1 MYASTIDHKRV
12 AVNVIL
18 DTGTKPNWISKGFLT
33 ETLRLKYTKLTEER
47 EYSDFNGKKF
57 TAIGKAK
64 VMIDCTDFNSDF
76 QIRNISFL
84 VAKGNN
90 FKILLGSKTIQKER
104 LFTKPVAPE
113 GEAVYPAV
121 QIDAK
126 KRKHYFKS
134 FILFFC

>member
-1 MYASTIDHKRV
+1 MSTIDHKRV
-12 AVNVIL
+12 TVNVIL

-33 ETLRLKYTKLTEER
+33 ETLGLKYTRLTEEK

-57 TAIGKAK
+57 TAIGKAE
-64 VMIDCTDFNSDF
+64 VMIDCNDFNNDF
-76 QIRNISFL
+76 QTRILAFL

-90 FKILLGSKTIQKER
+90 FKILLGSKTIQKEK
-104 LFTKPVAPE
+104 LFTKPAAPG

-126 KRKHYFKS
+126 KRKYHFKS
-134 FILFFC
+134 FVLLFC